1 MNTLHGMVVDDTYI
15 TDSEEPGLLG
25 KMDPARRKR
34 IREGFRKV
42 AKGIALAPLL
52 MLPGGKSVALTY
64 AAVKAAKK
72 KVIANRAAKAAKVA
86 AASAAEAVQTVQQ
99 VQSAPAVDPATY
111 QQPIQ
116 QQQPYNPQPAQQY
129 NPQPAPQYSPQP
141 APQYYQQPAQYPD
154 SEPAQDFDAQPAE
167 YAPQESD
174 QSEIQAQEDEMYG
187 IDKKVVLWGSAAVIG
202 LIGYYAYKKGWLK

>member
-25 KMDPARRKR
+25 KMDPARRAR
-34 IREGFRKV
+34 IRAGFRKV
-42 AKGIALAPLL
+42 VKGIALAPLL

-72 KVIANRAAKAAKVA
+72 KVIANRAAKAAKA
-86 AASAAEAVQTVQQ
+86 AAQSAAEAAQTVQQ
-99 VQSAPAVDPATY
+99 VQAAPAIDPASY

-116 QQQPYNPQPAQQY
+116 QQQYYNPQPAQQY
-129 NPQPAPQYSPQP
+129 SPQPAQQFNPQPAQ
-141 APQYYQQPAQYPD
+141 QYYPEPAQYP
-154 SEPAQDFDAQPAE
+154 EPQPAQDYDPEPAE
-167 YAPQESD
+167 YQQQDSD
-174 QSEIQAQEDEMYG
+174 QSEIQSQDDEMYG
-187 IDKKVVLWGSAAVIG
+187 MDKKVVLWGSAAVIG